1 MKKTIPLLIVFALV
15 CVLSSLSVIG
25 VKHGHTSYALCL
37 KEKPHT
43 SYGILP
49 LQNSFQPIKKR

>member
-1 MKKTIPLLIVFALV
+1 MKKTTYLILTMFLFS
-15 CVLSSLSVIG
+15 VLSSLSVIG

-49 LQNSFQPIKKR
+49 LQNSFQPTKRK